1 MVEELKK
8 FDIIPEDVS
17 IDTRMFAMR
26 NSEHVRLN
34 YSVTF
39 LFESSKLANVDDN

>member
-34 YSVTF
+34 CSVTF